1 MALWVNLPSGKKEGD
16 VMQQLIDFILDGS
29 VEFTPETL
37 VRYMCFVLILSCI
50 GSVVNSIFENL
61 VGRR

>member
-1 MALWVNLPSGKKEGD
+1 
-16 VMQQLIDFILDGS
+16 MQQLIDFILAGS

-37 VRYMCFVLILSCI
+37 LRYMCFVLVLSCI

>member
-1 MALWVNLPSGKKEGD
+1 
-16 VMQQLIDFILDGS
+16 MQQLIDFILAGS

-50 GSVVNSIFENL
+50 GSVVNSVFDNL
-61 VGRR
+61 VSRR

>member
-1 MALWVNLPSGKKEGD
+1 MVLWVNLPSGKKEGD
-16 VMQQLIDFILDGS
+16 VVQQLIDFILAGS

-37 VRYMCFVLILSCI
+37 LRYMCFVLVLSCI